1 MLLFV
6 NSQNDVGR
14 KQKGISKFLTILT
27 WQKKNL
33 LIPEINEEATR
44 CWASLTVLHIAFA
57 FLFFAKIY
65 KNTSSTVLH
74 IGLAFLETWQIP
86 ERLSIYASPF
96 VTWQTSMCRDSRA
109 RPWLPRAIGNSSLL
123 PVCFKV
129 LIWLDRKDYGR
140 DPSSLMPVCCL
151 FVADLLSPRSAAG
164 GR

>member
-6 NSQNDVGR
+6 NSQNDMGR

-27 WQKKNL
+27 WQKKICWFRRSTKKQHVVEHLQQFCIL
-33 LIPEINEEATR
+33 L
-44 CWASLTVLHIAFA
+44 LHSC
-57 FLFFAKIY
+57 FFAKIY

-74 IGLAFLETWQIP
+74 IGFAFLETWQIP

-96 VTWQTSMCRDSRA
+96 VTWQTSICRDSRA